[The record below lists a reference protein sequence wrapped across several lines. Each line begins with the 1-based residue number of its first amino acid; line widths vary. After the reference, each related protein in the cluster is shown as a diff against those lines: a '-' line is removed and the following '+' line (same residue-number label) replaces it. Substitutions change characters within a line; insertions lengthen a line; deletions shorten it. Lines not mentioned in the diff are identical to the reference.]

1 MLVNPIPIII
11 TAVGIFLLIKL
22 RFFFILHP
30 VRTGRRLVGGM
41 RVGSAFRS
49 LCLALAG
56 TLGVGNILGVCVGLS
71 VGGAGSVFWML
82 ASTPFAAVLKYSEV
96 TLCADNLSRPW
107 GDDDASHGGMFYVM
121 RGTWR
126 HLGKPLSVIYALGVL
141 LLGLVMGA
149 GLQSNAVR
157 GVTDGFLDTPPAV
170 LGGIFALI
178 LLFSVVKGAKI
189 IEKITA
195 FVIPV
200 TTVVYILL
208 TCAVIM
214 ICSDR
219 LPEVVS
225 EIMTEAFTPGAIG
238 GGVLGFLTTG
248 AVKEGFSRGLLS
260 NEAGAG
266 TSSMALAR
274 DSRLHPSD
282 LGLMGIAEV
291 VFDTVLLCS
300 LTAFAVLCAIPE
312 ELSSLSGME
321 LILSAV
327 GSVLGTPFADA
338 IRLCVFLFA
347 YSTVICWYYYGCE
360 AHRFLFGECM
370 PYLYFP
376 IYIFFAFLGFV
387 TDSGLLIYFTDLFML
402 VLTLLTCV
410 TLIKNSGRIRR
421 LSELGGIIKLKREC
435 EKSDITDA

>member
-22 RFFFILHP
+22 RFFFIFHP
-30 VRTGRRLVGGM
+30 VRTGRKLVGAIS
-41 RVGSAFRS
+41 VGSAFRS

-82 ASTPFAAVLKYSEV
+82 ASVPFAAVLKYSEV
-96 TLCADNLSRPW
+96 TLCADNLSCPW
-107 GDDDASHGGMFYVM
+107 GNDGRSHGGMFYVM
-121 RGTWR
+121 RRTWR
-126 HLGKPLSVIYALGVL
+126 CFGKPFSVIYAVGVL

-157 GVTDGFLDTPPAV
+157 GVTNGFLDTPPTV

-178 LLFSVVKGAKI
+178 LIFSVVKGAKI

-195 FVIPV
+195 LVIPM
-200 TTVVYILL
+200 TTVIYILL
-208 TCAVIM
+208 TCAVII

-219 LPEVVS
+219 LPTVVS
-225 EIMTEAFTPGAIG
+225 EIMSEAFTPGAVG
-238 GGVLGFLTTG
+238 GGILGFLATG

-274 DSRLHPSD
+274 DSRLHPSA

-312 ELSSLSGME
+312 ELASLSGME

-327 GSVLGTPFADA
+327 GSVLGTPFADTV
-338 IRLCVFLFA
+338 RLCVFLFA

-360 AHRFLFGECM
+360 AHRFLFGERV
-370 PYLYFP
+370 PYLYFTV
-376 IYIFFAFLGFV
+376 YVFFAFLGFV
-387 TDSGLLIYFTDLFML
+387 TDSGLLIYFTDILML
-402 VLTLLTCV
+402 VLTALTCV
-410 TLIKNSGRIRR
+410 TLTKNSGRIRR
-421 LSELGGIIKLKREC
+421 LSELGGIIELKREC
-435 EKSDITDA
+435 KRSDKSDA